1 MEAIM
6 DKNKV
11 ASLAKSFTSSCK
23 QIVKD
28 NQLAQKVSSPSVRL
42 IALTVLSAVVSNGT
56 LDKRGGWH
64 I

>member
-1 MEAIM
+1 M

-23 QIVKD
+23 QIVKE
-28 NQLAQKVSSPSVRL
+28 NQLAQKISSPSTRL
-42 IALTVLSAVVSNGT
+42 IALTVLSVIVTNSD
-56 LDKRGGWH
+56 LDKRGGWY